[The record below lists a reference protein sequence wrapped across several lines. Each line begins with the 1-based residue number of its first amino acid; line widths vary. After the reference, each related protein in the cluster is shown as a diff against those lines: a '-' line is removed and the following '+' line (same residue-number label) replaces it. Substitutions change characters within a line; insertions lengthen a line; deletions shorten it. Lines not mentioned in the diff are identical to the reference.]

1 MKNVLITGG
10 VRGIGR
16 AITEK
21 YAKNGYNIYVLY
33 FKNDAIASEIEQKFK
48 NVKTFR
54 CDISKYEEVLKVK
67 SKINYKIDII
77 INNAGISSYGLFSD
91 ATENDFDNIF
101 DINVKGTFN
110 ITNIFIKDMIANQNG
125 NIINISSMWGEV
137 GASMEVLYSASKGA
151 IISFTKALAKEMGLS
166 KIRVNC
172 ITPGVIK
179 TDMTSTFDQETIDCL
194 VDETPLNRLG
204 TPEDIANLA
213 YFLSS
218 EHASFI
224 TGQIIGCSGGFVI

>member
-67 SKINYKIDII
+67 SKINCKIDII

-218 EHASFI
+218 EDASFI